1 MNWTR
6 FIWASLGVF
15 LGQAIVAG
23 LLFAVWVGRR
33 FSDPAFFRP
42 EGDQRLVVY
51 FACRIMFV
59 ALFVYLFASRYRGR
73 KLVEGLRFGIMMW
86 LFYSIPMTVGFWAF
100 IRMPDG
106 LAVAWIV
113 VGLAEM
119 VAGGL
124 VVSAVYRP
132 RVAMEVL
139 SDRS

>member
-1 MNWTR
+1 MSWSR
-6 FIWASLGVF
+6 FIWASLAVF

-23 LLFAVWVGRR
+23 LLFAIWVGHA

-42 EGDQRLVVY
+42 EGDQRVVVY
-51 FACRIMFV
+51 VASRVMFV
-59 ALFVYLFASRYRGR
+59 VLFVYLIASRYRGR
-73 KLVEGLRFGIMMW
+73 NLVQGLRFGIVVW

-106 LAVAWIV
+106 LAAAWIV

-119 VAGGL
+119 AIGGL

-132 RVAMEVL
+132 RIAK
-139 SDRS
+139 